1 MTLDS
6 SNVQHE
12 KLMIRLVDPVIP
24 GFSISPAPAK
34 PDQTD
39 DVIKRENV
47 LLKNPKSNDRAKR
60 AKNNY

>member
-39 DVIKRENV
+39 DVIKSGKRPSKEPE
-47 LLKNPKSNDRAKR
+47 KQRSSKKSK
-60 AKNNY
+60 K

>member
-24 GFSISPAPAK
+24 GFSVSPAPAK

-39 DVIKRENV
+39 DVIKPGKRQS
-47 LLKNPKSNDRAKR
+47 KNTEEQQSCKKSK
-60 AKNNY
+60 K